1 MQPLEI
7 QYIESLL
14 QEVERNGDAVALF
27 RYPNEAVLHIVR
39 CREASILSFT
49 DVSRVEISDRGA
61 FVFASYASSESNPLF
76 LLPPEEELE
85 ILCPSNESTFS
96 KHHFDPNRYGNRA
109 EYERYSEIF
118 GKFHQAVSEGTFD
131 KLVLTR
137 SHTGKFEQGYS
148 SLSLFMRML
157 ESYPDAFVSLVY
169 LPQEGYWLT
178 ATPELLLAGSQKEW
192 KTVSL
197 AGTRPIESNE
207 SWSRKNRN
215 EQMMVTDFI
224 SDTLSR
230 LGCSV
235 LQQETE
241 AHKAGQI
248 EHLKTEIIFTSPGN
262 ISAKTL
268 LSELHPTPAVCGF
281 PRSEAR
287 SFIEQTEHHSRR
299 FYSGFLGFIAPGGRE
314 SRIYVNLRCVH
325 CVEDSYTLYA
335 GGGIMPESELASEWE
350 ESCFKMHTIGA
361 LI

>member
-61 FVFASYASSESNPLF
+61 FVFASYASSEREPLF
-76 LLPPEEELE
+76 LLPPEEQLE
-85 ILCPSNESTFS
+85 ISCPSNQSISS
-96 KHHFDPNRYGNRA
+96 KHPFDPNRYGDIA

-248 EHLKTEIIFTSPGN
+248 EHLKTEIIFTSPRN
-262 ISAKTL
+262 ISVKTL